1 MAQYLLELHTRSVA
15 STAVTVPEAP
25 THKPE
30 FERPQL
36 SLKVETETSTN
47 NLRESN
53 SGQLKHY
60 GTHIGPTSE
69 VEPILMDLATT
80 TGSIAQNSTY
90 RRADGRASFLA
101 NPIATERIPNQYSV
115 LLRTLDRLIGTYG
128 TPLMRL
134 YLNNIHPNFPIIQ
147 LDFFLDYKS
156 DRKAN
161 LDPALLAA
169 VFSVTIPWLFYENS
183 SSVSQLPD
191 SSQVDDIALRLFG
204 DSLCRPTLSTIQAG
218 LLLIQR
224 PNFDS
229 KTLNTQLVG
238 ITHEL
243 GLHLDCTSWTS
254 SDAEKGL
261 RKRLAWALY
270 MQDKWCSLIHGRPS
284 TIFLNNWAVRELV
297 DEDFEVSCG
306 IGDLSVPAH
315 ELERGRALIQQMV
328 KLTEILSTVLDTFF
342 TLQAMQEIDDA
353 GQGGTR
359 LILERAKPV
368 QIRLKDW
375 FAKLPPNLKIDT
387 IANGRPSSIGDILRP
402 RST

>member
-1 MAQYLLELHTRSVA
+1 MTAPDAITQNPELD
-15 STAVTVPEAP
+15 
-25 THKPE
+25 
-30 FERPQL
+30 RPLL
-36 SLKVETETSTN
+36 SLKVETETAMNIS
-47 NLRESN
+47 RESN
-53 SGQLKHY
+53 DGHIKHY

-69 VEPILMDLATT
+69 VEPILMDLATI
-80 TGSIAQNSTY
+80 TGTIAQNDTY
-90 RRADGRASFLA
+90 RRVDGRASFLA
-101 NPIATERIPNQYSV
+101 NPIATERVPGQHSV
-115 LLRTLDRLIGTYG
+115 LPRTLDRLIGTYG
-128 TPLMRL
+128 APLVRL
-134 YLNNIHPNFPIIQ
+134 YLNNIHPNFPVIQ
-147 LDFFLDYKS
+147 SEFFSDHKS
-156 DRKAN
+156 GRKAS

-169 VFSVTIPWLFYENS
+169 VYSVTIPWLIYENS
-183 SSVSQLPD
+183 GSTSQLPD

-204 DSLCRPTLSTIQAG
+204 DSLCRPTLSTVQAG

-243 GLHLDCTSWTS
+243 GLHLDCTSWKS
-254 SDAEKGL
+254 FDAEKRL

-284 TIFLNNWAVRELV
+284 TLFQNNWAVRELA
-297 DEDFEVSCG
+297 DEDFDMCTGTGES
-306 IGDLSVPAH
+306 SVPVV
-315 ELERGRALIQQMV
+315 ELERGRGLIQQMV

-387 IANGRPSSIGDILRP
+387 AANGRPSSIGIVVGYRQLEW
-402 RST
+402 T